1 MQKLTRKWRKSP
13 RESHFDEDDK
23 FSLPTRDEN
32 RPIDSQEQEEL
43 VRSLENVQTQQSL
56 LWRVHLK
63 FYKFGIICFL
73 ACLINLFSCHAGCV
87 LRATLVLC
95 GFSPILSLSTGLLS
109 LGIGIPL
116 LLIQMYF
123 TLYLVNS
130 MQEANK
136 NQELVGQTGRWL
148 GGSRLGEADGIAG
161 VVGKRNS
168 GVMDSFGVVLQER
181 RYHAYFMYEV
191 DAWTIIAAGYYA
203 IQRCFSPSPN
213 RFGDAPTAL
222 CRQIEMNLGI

>member
-56 LWRVHLK
+56 LWRGV
-63 FYKFGIICFL
+63 
-73 ACLINLFSCHAGCV
+73 FS
-87 LRATLVLC
+87 
-95 GFSPILSLSTGLLS
+95 GLLS
-109 LGIGIPL
+109 CYVAFLLYSVYQQAYYPWELRFTKYL
-116 LLIQMYF
+116 LLVRGDKYLMELAEVRTSWPRHHGYIKKLIQF
-123 TLYLVNS
+123 SSFSPLPLARVKT
-130 MQEANK
+130 
-136 NQELVGQTGRWL
+136 WL

-191 DAWTIIAAGYYA
+191 DAWTIIAAGHESV
-203 IQRCFSPSPN
+203 FDN
-213 RFGDAPTAL
+213 TVMPTVNFLQFYSFLSRKTSLVIHWAL
-222 CRQIEMNLGI
+222 L